1 MNENKR
7 LFFKGVIL
15 VEAFIEM
22 IYKKF
27 REECFDIML
36 SEIDLILLI
45 GLYKT
50 DRAVIERSRFM
61 DKYKLIER
69 DLGKGEEEEIEF
81 ASIQKFNEHFSNLTV
96 ENKLNSIASFRKKFR
111 TIPIYNEYQARSLMA
126 LKLGEPD
133 LCFTYRTIEEIIDL
147 NRIQK
152 LLTYKLNKL
161 NPLDDQSK
169 IKTTLEV
176 KKPNIS
182 YEDSYK
188 IYKYY
193 IDELES
199 YPDFII
205 RIESLLQ
212 LENDNGFL
220 LYTEICKF
228 IRCIKNYNSKIPVK
242 MRMEKSKLLEFFE
255 NIKTNITNIDLP
267 ATKIS
272 IIRLFQESVNGFDNN
287 VSMESL
293 TTAFLQSLK
302 QLNHRIND
310 FIEEEIK
317 VFPMEIKEDV
327 SRVYNHQNYVI
338 NLSEAFFIA
347 DAVRVIKSKNTK
359 RKILENYMRDLI
371 KDNKNKVQEVLQ
383 QNSFYNH
390 DFKNVDIAS
399 FNRIN
404 KKTTVTVKKLQ

>member
-1 MNENKR
+1 
-7 LFFKGVIL
+7 
-15 VEAFIEM
+15 
-22 IYKKF
+22 
-27 REECFDIML
+27 
-36 SEIDLILLI
+36 
-45 GLYKT
+45 
-50 DRAVIERSRFM
+50 
-61 DKYKLIER
+61 
-69 DLGKGEEEEIEF
+69 
-81 ASIQKFNEHFSNLTV
+81 
-96 ENKLNSIASFRKKFR
+96 
-111 TIPIYNEYQARSLMA
+111 MA

>member
-45 GLYKT
+45 DLYKT